1 MYKIYQHLLEKSD
14 PQNDLVV
21 RLTAARSLK
30 YAINDW
36 DFNIEGF
43 LPFADDIFEKLLA
56 LMDEVE
62 VTETKMAI
70 LNVIGKMVNR
80 LDEKVEP
87 FAERVVEII
96 PPLWEATG
104 EEHIFKQAIL
114 VVLTK
119 VVNAMREKSVKF
131 HHMVLPLIKFG
142 VESGTVSYPQLH
154 NFAKIDTTDLSA
166 VRVCKYTSLRKVW
179 NYGMPLSKIRPLPL
193 PTLSSNS
200 YPISSPWLKWAPR
213 PSAKSSRSQNPT
225 LFSPHGK

>member
-1 MYKIYQHLLEKSD
+1 VYKIYQHLLEKSD